1 MKPLIS
7 IVMASYNGEKYLRH
21 QLDSLLAQ
29 DYPLLEFVCV
39 DDASTDNS
47 WSILQEY
54 KAKDPRLTIIQQSSN
69 QGYVATF
76 EKGIHTATGELIAL
90 ADQDD
95 IWVPS
100 KISKLFDA
108 LGQASLVYSDSELID
123 AQGKKM
129 NQKMSQ
135 IKKQIAYNSPLMYT
149 FGAWAPGHS
158 MLFKREILDTALPF
172 SNYVTHD
179 YLLGFAATCH
189 EGINYLPIPLV
200 QYRQHETNAIGAD
213 LKKSKKNYHSRQ
225 ERNHRICERLKILA
239 DRCPTSKDKKIF
251 EHVHRHFS
259 GSSLFDRIQR
269 VALVFSHRNTML
281 AYKGKSA
288 FGNFIY
294 PFKLLFGI
302 Y

>member
-7 IVMASYNGEKYLRH
+7 IVLASYNGEKYLRP

-29 DYPLLEFVCV
+29 DYPSLEFVCV
-39 DDASTDNS
+39 DDASSDES
-47 WSILQEY
+47 WAILQAY
-54 KAKDPRLTIIQQSSN
+54 QAKDPRLTILQQSAN
-69 QGYVATF
+69 QGYIATF
-76 EKGIHTATGELIAL
+76 EKGIRAATGDLIAL

-95 IWVPS
+95 IWVPN

-123 AQGKKM
+123 ARGEKM
-129 NQKMSQ
+129 GQKMSQ
-135 IKKQIAYNSPLMYT
+135 IKKQIAYDSPLMYT

-158 MLFKREILDTALPF
+158 MLFKRDILDTALPF

-189 EGINYLPIPLV
+189 EGIHYLPIPLV

-213 LKKSKKNYHSRQ
+213 LKKSKKTYKSRQ
-225 ERNHRICERLKILA
+225 ERNHRICERVKILA
-239 DRCPTSKDKKIF
+239 DRCPDSAEKKIF
-251 EHVHRHFS
+251 ERLYRHFS

-269 VALVFSHRNTML
+269 VALVFKHRHTML
-281 AYKGKSA
+281 AYKGKSV
-288 FGNFIY
+288 FGNFVY
-294 PFKLLFGI
+294 PFKLMLGI

>member
-7 IVMASYNGEKYLRH
+7 IVLASYNGEKYLRP

-29 DYPLLEFVCV
+29 DYPSLEFVCV
-39 DDASTDNS
+39 DDASSDES
-47 WSILQEY
+47 WAILQAY
-54 KAKDPRLTIIQQSSN
+54 QAKDPRLTILQQSAN
-69 QGYVATF
+69 QGYIATF
-76 EKGIHTATGELIAL
+76 EKGIRAATGDLIAL

-95 IWVPS
+95 IWVPN

-123 AQGKKM
+123 AHGEKM
-129 NQKMSQ
+129 GQKMSQ
-135 IKKQIAYNSPLMYT
+135 IKKQIAYDSPLMYT

-158 MLFKREILDTALPF
+158 MLFKRDILDTALPF

-189 EGINYLPIPLV
+189 EGIHYLPFPLV

-213 LKKSKKNYHSRQ
+213 LKKSKKTYKSRQ
-225 ERNHRICERLKILA
+225 ERNHRICERVKILA
-239 DRCPTSKDKKIF
+239 DRCPDSAEKKIF
-251 EHVHRHFS
+251 ERLYRHFS

-269 VALVFSHRNTML
+269 VALVFKHRHTML
-281 AYKGKSA
+281 AYKGKSV
-288 FGNFIY
+288 FGNFVY
-294 PFKLLFGI
+294 PFKLMLGI

>member
-7 IVMASYNGEKYLRH
+7 IVLASYNGEKYLRP

-29 DYPLLEFVCV
+29 DYPSLEFVCV
-39 DDASTDNS
+39 DDASSDES
-47 WSILQEY
+47 WAILQAY
-54 KAKDPRLTIIQQSSN
+54 QAKDPRLTILQQSAN
-69 QGYVATF
+69 QGYIATF
-76 EKGIHTATGELIAL
+76 EKGIRAATGDLIAL

-95 IWVPS
+95 IWVPN

-123 AQGKKM
+123 ARGEKM
-129 NQKMSQ
+129 GQKMSQ
-135 IKKQIAYNSPLMYT
+135 IKKQIAYDSPLMYT

-158 MLFKREILDTALPF
+158 MLFKRDILDTALPF

-189 EGINYLPIPLV
+189 EGIHYLPIPLV

-213 LKKSKKNYHSRQ
+213 LKKSKKTYKSRQ
-225 ERNHRICERLKILA
+225 ERNHRICERVKILA
-239 DRCPTSKDKKIF
+239 DRCPDSAEKKIF
-251 EHVHRHFS
+251 ERLYRHFS

-269 VALVFSHRNTML
+269 VALVFKHRHAML
-281 AYKGKSA
+281 AYKGKSV
-288 FGNFIY
+288 FGNFVY
-294 PFKLLFGI
+294 PFKLMLGI

>member
-7 IVMASYNGEKYLRH
+7 IVLASYHGEKYLRP

-29 DYPLLEFVCV
+29 DYPSLEFVCV
-39 DDASTDNS
+39 DDASSDES
-47 WSILQEY
+47 WAILQAY
-54 KAKDPRLTIIQQSSN
+54 QAKDPRLTILQQSAN
-69 QGYVATF
+69 QGYIATF
-76 EKGIHTATGELIAL
+76 EKGIRAATGDLIAL

-95 IWVPS
+95 IWVPN

-123 AQGKKM
+123 AHGEKM
-129 NQKMSQ
+129 GQKMSQ
-135 IKKQIAYNSPLMYT
+135 IKKQIAYDSPLMYT

-158 MLFKREILDTALPF
+158 MLFKRDILDTALPF

-189 EGINYLPIPLV
+189 EGIHYLPIPLV

-213 LKKSKKNYHSRQ
+213 LKKSKKTYKSRQ
-225 ERNHRICERLKILA
+225 ERNHRICERVKILA
-239 DRCPTSKDKKIF
+239 DRCPDSAEKKIF
-251 EHVHRHFS
+251 ERLYRHFS

-269 VALVFSHRNTML
+269 VALVFKHRHTML
-281 AYKGKSA
+281 AYKGKSV
-288 FGNFIY
+288 FGNFVY
-294 PFKLLFGI
+294 PFKLMLGI

>member
-7 IVMASYNGEKYLRH
+7 IVMASYNGEKYLRP

-29 DYPLLEFVCV
+29 DYPSLEIICV
-39 DDASTDNS
+39 DDASTDDTWALLMS
-47 WSILQEY
+47 YQ
-54 KAKDPRLTIIQQSSN
+54 AKDARIKIIQQSAN
-69 QGYVATF
+69 QGYIATF
-76 EKGIHTATGELIAL
+76 EKGIHAATGDLIAL

-95 IWVPS
+95 IWISS

-108 LGQASLVYSDSELID
+108 LGQASLVYSDSELIN
-123 AQGKKM
+123 AQGEKM
-129 NQKMSQ
+129 GQKMSQ

-158 MLFKREILDTALPF
+158 MLFKRDILATALPF
-172 SNYVTHD
+172 SNWVTHD

-189 EGINYLPIPLV
+189 QGINYLPISLV
-200 QYRQHETNAIGAD
+200 LYRQHETNAIGAD
-213 LKKSKKNYHSRQ
+213 LTKSKKNYQSSQ

-239 DRCPTSKDKKIF
+239 ERCPSSNEKTIF
-251 EHVHRHFS
+251 QRLHLHFS
-259 GSSLFDRIQR
+259 GASLLDRIER
-269 VALVFSHRNTML
+269 VVLVFQHRNMIL
-281 AYKGKSA
+281 AYKGKST
-288 FGNFIY
+288 FGNFVY

>member
-7 IVMASYNGEKYLRH
+7 IVMASYNGEKYLRP

-29 DYPLLEFVCV
+29 DYPSLEIICV
-39 DDASTDNS
+39 DDASSDES
-47 WSILQEY
+47 WSILQAY
-54 KAKDPRLTIIQQSSN
+54 QAKDSRLTIIPQTAN
-69 QGYVATF
+69 QGYIATF
-76 EKGIHTATGELIAL
+76 EKGIRAATGNLIAL

-100 KISKLFDA
+100 KISKLYDA

-123 AQGKKM
+123 ARGEKLG
-129 NQKMSQ
+129 QKMSQ
-135 IKKQIAYNSPLMYT
+135 IKKQIAYKSPLMYT

-158 MLFKREILDTALPF
+158 MLFRREILATALPF
-172 SNYVTHD
+172 SNFVTHD

-189 EGINYLPIPLV
+189 QGINYLPIPLV
-200 QYRQHETNAIGAD
+200 QYRQHESNAIGAN
-213 LKKSKKNYHSRQ
+213 LKKSKKTYQTRQ
-225 ERNHRICERLKILA
+225 ERNQRICERIKILA
-239 DRCPTSKDKKIF
+239 ERCPNADEKKIF
-251 EHVHRHFS
+251 QHLYQYFS
-259 GSSLFDRIQR
+259 GSSLVDRIQR
-269 VALVFSHRNTML
+269 FTLVFIHRNTML

-288 FGNFIY
+288 FGNFVY

>member
-7 IVMASYNGEKYLRH
+7 IVLASYNGEKYLRP

-29 DYPLLEFVCV
+29 DYPSLEFVCV
-39 DDASTDNS
+39 DDASSDES
-47 WSILQEY
+47 WAILQAY
-54 KAKDPRLTIIQQSSN
+54 QAKDPRLTILQQSAN
-69 QGYVATF
+69 HGYIATF
-76 EKGIHTATGELIAL
+76 EKGIRAATGDLIAL

-95 IWVPS
+95 IWVPN

-123 AQGKKM
+123 ARGEKM
-129 NQKMSQ
+129 GQKMSQ
-135 IKKQIAYNSPLMYT
+135 IKKQIAYDSPLMYT

-158 MLFKREILDTALPF
+158 MLFKRDILDTALPF

-189 EGINYLPIPLV
+189 EGIHYLPIPLV

-213 LKKSKKNYHSRQ
+213 LKKSKKTYKSRQ
-225 ERNHRICERLKILA
+225 ERNHRICERVKILA
-239 DRCPTSKDKKIF
+239 DRCPDSAEKKIF
-251 EHVHRHFS
+251 ERLYRHFS

-269 VALVFSHRNTML
+269 VALVFKHRHTML
-281 AYKGKSA
+281 AYKGKSV
-288 FGNFIY
+288 FGNFVY
-294 PFKLLFGI
+294 PFKLMLGI

>member
-7 IVMASYNGEKYLRH
+7 IVLASYNGEKYLRP

-29 DYPLLEFVCV
+29 DYPSLEFVCV
-39 DDASTDNS
+39 DDASSDES
-47 WSILQEY
+47 WAILQAY
-54 KAKDPRLTIIQQSSN
+54 QAKDPRLTILQQSAN
-69 QGYVATF
+69 QGYIATF
-76 EKGIHTATGELIAL
+76 EKGIRAATGDLIAL

-95 IWVPS
+95 IWVPN

-123 AQGKKM
+123 ARGEKM
-129 NQKMSQ
+129 GQKMSQ
-135 IKKQIAYNSPLMYT
+135 IKKQIAYDSPLMYT

-158 MLFKREILDTALPF
+158 MLFKRDILDTALPF

-189 EGINYLPIPLV
+189 EGIHYLPIPLV

-213 LKKSKKNYHSRQ
+213 LKKSKKTYKSRQ
-225 ERNHRICERLKILA
+225 ERNHRICERVKILA
-239 DRCPTSKDKKIF
+239 DRCPDSAEKKIF
-251 EHVHRHFS
+251 ERLYRHFS

-269 VALVFSHRNTML
+269 VALVFKHRQTML
-281 AYKGKSA
+281 AYKGKSV
-288 FGNFIY
+288 FGNFVY
-294 PFKLLFGI
+294 PFKLMLGI

>member
-7 IVMASYNGEKYLRH
+7 IVMASYNGEKYLRP

-29 DYPLLEFVCV
+29 DYPSLEIVCV
-39 DDASTDNS
+39 DDASTDDTWALLMS
-47 WSILQEY
+47 YQ
-54 KAKDPRLTIIQQSSN
+54 AKDPRIKIIQQSAN
-69 QGYVATF
+69 QGYIATF
-76 EKGIHTATGELIAL
+76 EKGIHAATGDLIAL

-95 IWVPS
+95 IWISS

-108 LGQASLVYSDSELID
+108 LGQASLVYYDSELIN
-123 AQGKKM
+123 AQGEKM
-129 NQKMSQ
+129 GQKMSQ
-135 IKKQIAYNSPLMYT
+135 IKKQIAYRSPLMYT

-158 MLFKREILDTALPF
+158 MLFKREILATALPF
-172 SNYVTHD
+172 SNWVTHD

-189 EGINYLPIPLV
+189 QGIHYLPISLV
-200 QYRQHETNAIGAD
+200 LYRQHATNAIGAD
-213 LKKSKKNYHSRQ
+213 LTKSKKNYQSRQ

-239 DRCPTSKDKKIF
+239 ERCPSSNEKSIF
-251 EHVHRHFS
+251 QRLHQHFS
-259 GSSLFDRIQR
+259 GSGLLARIQR
-269 VALVFSHRNTML
+269 FALVFQHRNTML

-288 FGNFIY
+288 FGNFVY